1 MSWYR
6 LLISQDEIAK
16 MIHEVPY
23 IIPCTKRI
31 REPLNSC
38 KNWQP
43 EQRGEIYSSWFTSRF
58 ESSSTMPKKKRNPQS
73 LNQISQYIVHLRQI
87 SSSLAPIWLI
97 MTYHYSTRREL
108 PHSRCTWLAPHILQG
123 LCCVI
128 QKLHRVNVSLSLSLR
143 MTIVFISLP
152 TSLLFKYKENN
163 ISIRKFWVTR
173 IIVTVD
179 SSSFLLIM
187 LSFTLGKFALLLLF
201 FQNKK
206 LECQK
211 RMSLWTFCG
220 KE

>member
-87 SSSLAPIWLI
+87 SSSLAWLDWSWHI
-97 MTYHYSTRREL
+97 II
-108 PHSRCTWLAPHILQG
+108 PHVVNYLIVDALGSHLISCKDCVALSRNCIVLM
-123 LCCVI
+123 
-128 QKLHRVNVSLSLSLR
+128 SLSLSLLEWR
-143 MTIVFISLP
+143 S
-152 TSLLFKYKENN
+152 Y
-163 ISIRKFWVTR
+163 
-173 IIVTVD
+173 
-179 SSSFLLIM
+179 SFLSPLP
-187 LSFTLGKFALLLLF
+187 SFSNT
-201 FQNKK
+201 
-206 LECQK
+206 K
-211 RMSLWTFCG
+211 RTISAFESSG
-220 KE
+220 